1 VRVIVVG
8 GAGAMGQVTVRD
20 LARSAGVERVT
31 VADLDGARASAVAA
45 EARTAPGARAAVEG
59 VAASITDRSF
69 PSVLE
74 GHDVCIASTNYR
86 LNPVIAEACLTAGCG
101 YVDLGGLFHVA
112 RQTLEYDGRFKDA
125 GLTGITCM
133 GGAPGITN
141 MLAAGAV
148 RSLDTV
154 RAIHVRLGAWDPS
167 VEGLPLPVPYSLE
180 TLLDEFS
187 LPAMAYR
194 EGGFVE
200 VPPLGE
206 PEEVDFP
213 YPIGSREVHTTLHSE
228 VATLP
233 RAFPQVEDVTFKI
246 SFPDGFVERFRLLAA
261 VGLAGTDPIEV
272 DDALIRPRD
281 VLIALARR
289 LPQAEGVDDVE
300 CLRVV
305 VEGSRDGTAATVVAE
320 SVVEPDRAWGV
331 GGGGRDTGIPPSVVA
346 QMIGHGEVKG
356 PGMFAP
362 EEVLDPDAFF
372 AQLAER
378 GITNTIAVS

>member
-1 VRVIVVG
+1 
-8 GAGAMGQVTVRD
+8 
-20 LARSAGVERVT
+20 
-31 VADLDGARASAVAA
+31 
-45 EARTAPGARAAVEG
+45 
-59 VAASITDRSF
+59 
-69 PSVLE
+69 
-74 GHDVCIASTNYR
+74 
-86 LNPVIAEACLTAGCG
+86 
-101 YVDLGGLFHVA
+101 
-112 RQTLEYDGRFKDA
+112 
-125 GLTGITCM
+125 
-133 GGAPGITN
+133 
-141 MLAAGAV
+141 
-148 RSLDTV
+148 
-154 RAIHVRLGAWDPS
+154 
-167 VEGLPLPVPYSLE
+167 
-180 TLLDEFS
+180 

-246 SFPDGFVERFRLLAA
+246 SFPDGFVERFRLLTA
-261 VGLAGTDPIEV
+261 VGLAGTDRIEV

>member
-8 GAGAMGQVTVRD
+8 GAGAMGRITVRD
-20 LARSAGVERVT
+20 LARSGGVERVT
-31 VADLDGARASAVAA
+31 VADLDGGQASAVAA
-45 EARTAPGARAAVEG
+45 EAQAAPGARASVEG
-59 VAASITDRSF
+59 VTAGITDPTF

-74 GHDVCIASTNYR
+74 GNDVCIASTSYR
-86 LNPVIAEACLTAGCG
+86 LNPVVAEACLTAGCG

-112 RQTLEYDGRFKDA
+112 RQTLEYDGRFKEA

-141 MLAAGAV
+141 MLAAVAA

-167 VEGLPLPVPYSLE
+167 VEGLPLPIPYSLE

-194 EGGFVE
+194 EGRFVE

-213 YPIGSREVHTTLHSE
+213 QPIGPREVHTTLHSE

-233 RAFPQVEDVTFKI
+233 RAFPDAEEVTFKI
-246 SFPDGFVERFRLLAA
+246 SFPEGFLERLRLLTA
-261 VGLAGTDPIEV
+261 VGLAGTNPIEV
-272 DDALIRPRD
+272 DDALVRPRE

-300 CLRVV
+300 CLRAV
-305 VEGSRDGTAATVVAE
+305 VEGTRMGTAATVVAE

-346 QMIGHGEVKG
+346 QMIGHGEVGG

-362 EEVLDPDAFF
+362 EDILDPGAFF
-372 AQLAER
+372 EHLADR
-378 GITNTIAVS
+378 GITYSIATS